1 MSKTEKI
8 RNSSICILFRNQK
21 MKTRRDNKKKA
32 EVIANEKAELGVHKA
47 ETERL
52 SYFWYKPIEF

>member
-1 MSKTEKI
+1 
-8 RNSSICILFRNQK
+8 
-21 MKTRRDNKKKA
+21 MKTRRDNEKKA

-52 SYFWYKPIEF
+52 SYFWYKPTEF